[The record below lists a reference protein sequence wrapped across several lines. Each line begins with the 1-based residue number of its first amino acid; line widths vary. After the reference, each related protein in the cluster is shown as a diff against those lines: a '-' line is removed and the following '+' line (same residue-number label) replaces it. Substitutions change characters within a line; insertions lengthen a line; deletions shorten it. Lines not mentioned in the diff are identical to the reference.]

1 MGPEALLPAARENG
15 KEHQKMQALSALLGR
30 IFGYMCLALS
40 VLVSA
45 ETIMRKAFDVS
56 LQGADELG
64 GYTLA
69 VTSSLAFSV
78 ALIGRNHM
86 RIDLLH
92 FRLPPVAQAV
102 LNWLAVV
109 SVAAFA
115 GLLAWTAYDIVADSV
130 EYHSTAP
137 TPWATPLVYPQ
148 GLWYAGLAIFALVS
162 AVLAVRAT
170 IYLLRGRV
178 EDLCVAFSPKAA
190 TEELDEEIK
199 AAKSRATGHIGKAAE

>member
-1 MGPEALLPAARENG
+1 
-15 KEHQKMQALSALLGR
+15 MQALSALLGR

-45 ETIMRKAFDVS
+45 ETIMRKAFNVS

-92 FRLPPVAQAV
+92 FRLPKVAQAF

-109 SVAAFA
+109 SIAAFA

-130 EYHSTAP
+130 DYHSTAP

-148 GLWYAGLAIFALVS
+148 SLWYAGLAIFAAVS

-170 IYLLRGRV
+170 VYLVKGRV
-178 EDLCVAFSPKAA
+178 EDLNVTFSPKAA
-190 TEELDEEIK
+190 TEEVDEELE
-199 AAKSRATGHIGKAAE
+199 AAKSRVTEHINTAAE

>member
-1 MGPEALLPAARENG
+1 
-15 KEHQKMQALSALLGR
+15 MQALSALLGR

-40 VLVSA
+40 ILVSA
-45 ETIMRKAFDVS
+45 ETIMRKAFDMS
-56 LQGADELG
+56 IQGADELG

-92 FRLPPVAQAV
+92 FRLPKVAQAM

-109 SVAAFA
+109 AVAAFA
-115 GLLAWTAYDIVADSV
+115 GLLAWTAHDIVADSV
-130 EYHSTAP
+130 AYHSTAP

-148 GLWYAGLAIFALVS
+148 GLWYAGLAIFALV
-162 AVLAVRAT
+162 AGILAIRAT
-170 IYLLRGRV
+170 VYLLRGRID
-178 EDLCVAFSPKAA
+178 ELSIAFSPKAP
-190 TEELDEEIK
+190 TEELGEELA
-199 AAKSRATGHIGKAAE
+199 AAKSRATEQTGKAAE

>member
-1 MGPEALLPAARENG
+1 
-15 KEHQKMQALSALLGR
+15 MQLLSALLGR

-45 ETIMRKAFDVS
+45 ETIMRKAFDMS
-56 LQGADELG
+56 IQGADELG

-92 FRLPPVAQAV
+92 FRLPRVAQAM

-109 SVAAFA
+109 SIAAFA
-115 GLLAWTAYDIVADSV
+115 GLLAFTAYDIVADSV
-130 EYHSTAP
+130 AYHSTAP

-148 GLWYAGLAIFALVS
+148 GLWYAGLAIFALV
-162 AVLAVRAT
+162 AAILAIRAT
-170 IYLLRGRV
+170 VDLLRGRIV
-178 EDLCVAFSPKAA
+178 ELSHAFSPKAA
-190 TEELDEEIK
+190 TEELSEELA
-199 AAKSRATGHIGKAAE
+199 AAKSRVTGQIGKAAE